1 MLNAEFGRFRFWLD
15 YNWFW
20 DWFRDRLRNRLNN
33 LWLWLGFF
41 NNFSLLG
48 EFVLRIILN
57 LNAKVVSAH
66 KLRKFFIFLFG
77 FKSHNISSFGME
89 FMP

>member
-20 DWFRDRLRNRLNN
+20 DWFGDRLRDRLNN

-57 LNAKVVSAH
+57 LNSKVVSAH
-66 KLRKFFIFLFG
+66 ELRKFFIFLFG
-77 FKSHNISSFGME
+77 FKSHHISSFGME